1 MAFAILDFEFDTHL
15 YISLIIK
22 KNLANLFSFC
32 GDRTHWEVLTN
43 FLNCTIAQSEI
54 RKRLNLLFE
63 VEVNSNPDKK

>member
-22 KNLANLFSFC
+22 KPSCLFFSFC
-32 GDRTHWEVLTN
+32 GDRTHRKVLTN

-54 RKRLNLLFE
+54 RKRVNLLFE
-63 VEVNSNPDKK
+63 VEVNSDPDKK